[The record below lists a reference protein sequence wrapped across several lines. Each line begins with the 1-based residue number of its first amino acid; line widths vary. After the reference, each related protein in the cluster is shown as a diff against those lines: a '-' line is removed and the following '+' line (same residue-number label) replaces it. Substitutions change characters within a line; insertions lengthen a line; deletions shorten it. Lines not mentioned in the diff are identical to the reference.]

1 MHIRVTIHLLPVDE
15 KGESF
20 SIILVFKVN
29 SSISISNT
37 QEILKSITANKLM
50 NINSE
55 NIGELAGNQSIL
67 DKKKENTSKVSFFNE
82 KSA

>member
-1 MHIRVTIHLLPVDE
+1 MPFPSLKLIVQYLLA
-15 KGESF
+15 
-20 SIILVFKVN
+20 
-29 SSISISNT
+29 NT

-67 DKKKENTSKVSFFNE
+67 DKKKENTSKVSFLKENIKGGISYFLI
-82 KSA
+82 